1 MIETG
6 KTVHGIKGPTPLLE
20 LEDFDFIRGTVPDYL
35 HSVCHGGIRFF
46 LHLWTDKTN
55 HKEPWYLNNRKRSI
69 LNARLGQMK
78 PPYDVTRTCRPLNE
92 INLWKAS
99 EFRSFALYYY
109 PALEDLLPAVY
120 YKHFQKLIH
129 SFQVLLQEKVPL
141 ATVKDC
147 QILIDDFLREALVL
161 YGLQHMRFNLHLFK
175 HLVQSCID
183 WGCLWAS
190 STFIPEWFNGVLIT
204 SANGT
209 QEVASQMAHSHLIR
223 NVIRKQTI
231 DLIQNHVLPKPVCS
245 LLKEFLQIPDWID
258 GTLRSET
265 LNSTLTECGLRLLG
279 QPQREKM
286 GLSFKISL
294 LNLFSSS
301 NDAVLQH
308 ILPDGNDLDVA
319 SNFKRLQL
327 QNKVIFTTV
336 HYTRSPKRNNYCA
349 LMDDG
354 EFLMIEK
361 IIHFPNVPSRCNV
374 FVIGRLLGVISKTKL
389 CPGAIGDL
397 SFDNLPGQTTELKG
411 LDEGLT
417 AYCASS
423 IFKKC
428 VFFFKPICLSTFYH
442 DDCYIATAVPNSVET
457 D

>member
-1 MIETG
+1 
-6 KTVHGIKGPTPLLE
+6 
-20 LEDFDFIRGTVPDYL
+20 
-35 HSVCHGGIRFF
+35 
-46 LHLWTDKTN
+46 
-55 HKEPWYLNNRKRSI
+55 
-69 LNARLGQMK
+69 
-78 PPYDVTRTCRPLNE
+78 
-92 INLWKAS
+92 
-99 EFRSFALYYY
+99 
-109 PALEDLLPAVY
+109 
-120 YKHFQKLIH
+120 
-129 SFQVLLQEKVPL
+129 
-141 ATVKDC
+141 
-147 QILIDDFLREALVL
+147 
-161 YGLQHMRFNLHLFK
+161 MRFNLHLFK

-190 STFIPEWFNGVLIT
+190 STFIPEWFNGVLIG

-265 LNSTLTECGLRLLG
+265 LNSTLTECGLWLLG
-279 QPQREKM
+279 QPQREQM

-301 NDAVLQH
+301 NDTVLQH
-308 ILPDGNDLDVA
+308 ISLDGNDLDVV

-354 EFLMIEK
+354 EFFIIEK
-361 IIHFPNVPSRCNV
+361 IIHFPNIPSRCNV
-374 FVIGRLLGVISKTKL
+374 FVIGRLLGVISK
-389 CPGAIGDL
+389 
-397 SFDNLPGQTTELKG
+397 
-411 LDEGLT
+411 
-417 AYCASS
+417 
-423 IFKKC
+423 KKIVSWC
-428 VFFFKPICLSTFYH
+428 NRGFVI
-442 DDCYIATAVPNSVET
+442 
-457 D
+457 